1 MTHAVMGIQ
10 PGWRVHD
17 RDGVD
22 LGAVTRLDDRSVWI
36 KRGRI
41 FRHEVEIP
49 KSLVAEAEEGH
60 VELAASE
67 KEIGV

>member
-1 MTHAVMGIQ
+1 MTQAVMGIQ
-10 PGWRVHD
+10 PGWKVHD

-36 KRGRI
+36 TRGRI

-49 KSLVAEAEEGH
+49 KSLVTEAEEGH
-60 VELAASE
+60 VELAVSR
-67 KEIGV
+67 KEIGG